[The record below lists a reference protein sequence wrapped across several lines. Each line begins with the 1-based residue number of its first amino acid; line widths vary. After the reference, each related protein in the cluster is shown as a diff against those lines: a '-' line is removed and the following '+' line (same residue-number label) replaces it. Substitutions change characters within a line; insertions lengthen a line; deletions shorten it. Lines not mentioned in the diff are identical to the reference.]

1 MFGCLVSAIATYKD
15 PATGETLG
23 YWTDTRISNAPVF
36 TFFWSEIQ
44 FTPGFA
50 IEYFLPLLICSFIT
64 TAETIGDVKMTAKFS
79 KVTDEAEI
87 LARQQGG
94 VLADGVNSII
104 ACLCGS
110 PPNTTFSQNNGII
123 ALTKCASRS
132 AGFACAGW
140 LIFIGLFG
148 KVGAA
153 MASIPMPIVGG
164 VILQCFTMV
173 FVAGMQILGPLLKVR
188 RNSFIVMLSL
198 AFGLGVAMEPQV
210 VAANGVSSFYGKNL
224 DHIYGLWPRH
234 LVCDEFPKVETEASP
249 SSCAVGNN
257 AITVSEADCTLIGG
271 TYTPAVTEMVETK
284 TCANKNGNCCKKYN
298 KGMDSLR
305 TSIILVLKTPYGIA
319 VIIALVLNLILPHEK
334 EEEEDDDEPM

>member
-1 MFGCLVSAIATYKD
+1 MAPD
-15 PATGETLG
+15 PEDEVEDDLEEEPQL
-23 YWTDTRISNAPVF
+23 DTSFKQTIVVDGLPVVPKEKHEKLANVVRK
-36 TFFWSEIQ
+36 FFSQ
-44 FTPGFA
+44 AGSP
-50 IEYFLPLLICSFIT
+50 P
-64 TAETIGDVKMTAKFS
+64 
-79 KVTDEAEI
+79 
-87 LARQQGG
+87 
-94 VLADGVNSII
+94 
-104 ACLCGS
+104 GS

-153 MASIPMPIVGG
+153 MASIPMPIAASSSRQRNGDAVPPFQKLPFPKRIGC
-164 VILQCFTMV
+164 LS
-173 FVAGMQILGPLLKVR
+173 VR

-198 AFGLGVAMEPQV
+198 AFGLGV
-210 VAANGVSSFYGKNL
+210 VAANGVASFYGKNL
-224 DHIYGLWPRH
+224 DHIYGEAALPAP
-234 LVCDEFPKVETEASP
+234 FPKVETEVSP

-271 TYTPAVTEMVETK
+271 TYTPAMVETK

-305 TSIILVLKTPYGIA
+305 TSIILHLKTPYGIA
-319 VIIALVLNLILPHEK
+319 AAPPPAVYLCYSAARARQSRTGIESEGLGGGTRTK
-334 EEEEDDDEPM
+334 GGYG